1 MVILLKNS
9 NNYKRKANICMEEVF
24 KIVYDVNNRKKG
36 GKIYEEKNG
45 EKADLGI
52 SCFCNGSFYAD
63 CMRGRVG

>member
-1 MVILLKNS
+1 
-9 NNYKRKANICMEEVF
+9 MEEVF

-52 SCFCNGSFYAD
+52 SCFCNSSFYAD
-63 CMRGRVG
+63 CMRRRFG